1 MMKFKIVTY
10 GCQINEYES
19 EQFKKDLLYLGL
31 KESNS
36 IDDADVVLFNSCA
49 VREKSQEKLMSE
61 IGYVRSL
68 KKRRNHKAYSI
79 VTGCVATIEEKRI
92 RRIGQESVLL
102 VMKGTDSIEERRKE
116 IVSKVSELLKD
127 ANEYCPTVGDTAVV
141 AYVPIIYGC
150 NNFCTYCI
158 VLIAKGRERSRP
170 KEEILAEIG
179 ELIGNGVKEITLLG
193 QNINHYG
200 RDLNVENGFIDI
212 LESVDRVK
220 GLERLRFLTTHPADF
235 NEEIVKRLSGLQHI
249 ENHFHLP
256 VQSGSNRILNLM
268 KRGYTREDFIN
279 LVDEIKKY
287 FKDASFTSDIIVGF
301 PTESDDDFLLTESL
315 VREIRFDKVF
325 TVAYSIRPNTPAA
338 RMEQVSDEVKKD
350 RLNRLLAVENKISL
364 EKNSSYIGTSVKVLI
379 ENIGSAEAYGRI
391 PEDKLVI
398 LENPNQINLLSRSG
412 DSKGVKKGEIID
424 VKITSADA
432 FHLRGT
438 KNDG

>member
-1 MMKFKIVTY
+1 
-10 GCQINEYES
+10 
-19 EQFKKDLLYLGL
+19 
-31 KESNS
+31 
-36 IDDADVVLFNSCA
+36 
-49 VREKSQEKLMSE
+49 
-61 IGYVRSL
+61 
-68 KKRRNHKAYSI
+68 
-79 VTGCVATIEEKRI
+79 
-92 RRIGQESVLL
+92 
-102 VMKGTDSIEERRKE
+102 
-116 IVSKVSELLKD
+116 
-127 ANEYCPTVGDTAVV
+127 
-141 AYVPIIYGC
+141 
-150 NNFCTYCI
+150 
-158 VLIAKGRERSRP
+158 
-170 KEEILAEIG
+170 
-179 ELIGNGVKEITLLG
+179 
-193 QNINHYG
+193 
-200 RDLNVENGFIDI
+200 
-212 LESVDRVK
+212 
-220 GLERLRFLTTHPADF
+220 
-235 NEEIVKRLSGLQHI
+235 
-249 ENHFHLP
+249 
-256 VQSGSNRILNLM
+256 M
-268 KRGYTREDFIN
+268 KRGYTRENFIN